1 MNVQNAQAAAAPLPV
16 SAQTIAKFSDLFSDA
31 NKDPLQGLYHDLFA
45 SFDIDINNAQNGVP
59 PASLRDF
66 IAAAGAQNLP
76 SALGLLYAR
85 TFAQHALIEHSAH
98 LPPPL
103 TASCTPLTMIFTVIM
118 ATLLKSAITTSTL
131 YPTRCWYLLSQ
142 TF

>member
-1 MNVQNAQAAAAPLPV
+1 MFDTISHYTMNVQNAQAAAAPLPV

-66 IAAAGAQNLP
+66 IAAAEMVTPEMINFMMSAEVASIGVIFCFGTTIKLP
-76 SALGLLYAR
+76 V
-85 TFAQHALIEHSAH
+85 
-98 LPPPL
+98 
-103 TASCTPLTMIFTVIM
+103 TA
-118 ATLLKSAITTSTL
+118 
-131 YPTRCWYLLSQ
+131 
-142 TF
+142 